1 MRAYTN
7 CREVAPIGGQHSIDF
22 PPLSKG
28 GYRAV
33 DQTQFE
39 LLELGVEFERAYKI
53 GRQRQLVLVAGRW
66 IEDLGD
72 QLAMAARLSLRK

>member
-1 MRAYTN
+1 MPST
-7 CREVAPIGGQHSIDF
+7 
-22 PPLSKG
+22 K
-28 GYRAV
+28 
-33 DQTQFE
+33 TQIE